1 MSVYFPRNVAKLAKL
16 ASTSPGRYALGCVR
30 VQAPGD
36 GTYRAEA
43 TDGRALGVI
52 RGPSLDVTY
61 PAVEQAPNGVQEAL
75 IPAKDWL
82 DAFRLKGK
90 QGAIGLAMC
99 RMEEETPIPEGQR
112 AEDGRESTVRVHRP
126 CLFASDKGQLVTEA
140 EEARYPPTDEVI
152 PKHGALVTFRLDPA
166 ILARLLEVII
176 ALADDDNQAV
186 TFLYYGKGRVVGL
199 AAHNG
204 QGQFFD
210 GVIMPLS

>member
-36 GTYRAEA
+36 GTYRIEA
-43 TDGRALGVI
+43 TDGRVLGVV
-52 RGPSLDVTY
+52 RGPSLDVSY
-61 PAVEQAPNGVQEAL
+61 PAVEEAPNGVQEAL
-75 IPAKDWL
+75 IPAKDWR

-90 QGAIGLAMC
+90 ADAIGLAMC
-99 RMEEETPIPEGQR
+99 RIEEERPIPDGQR
-112 AEDGRESTVRVHRP
+112 TEDGPESTVRVHRP
-126 CLFASDKGQLVTEA
+126 CLFASDKGQLATEA
-140 EEARYPPTDEVI
+140 EEGRYPPTDDVM
-152 PKHGALVTFRLDPA
+152 PKLPPLVSFRLDPT
-166 ILARLLEVII
+166 ILARLLEVVT
-176 ALADDDNQAV
+176 ALADDDSRAV
-186 TFLYYGKGRVVGL
+186 TFLYFGKGRVIGL